1 MRPTLALCG
10 FTLLVV
16 ALAQIGCTREEDRPA
31 AHATATVMVRAT
43 PVPQAAA
50 PPADEDTDELYVDLE
65 AEPDEGAPPLT
76 VKFTSSVDD
85 GTPPFT
91 YSWDFG
97 DGSAASTEAN
107 PTHVYQKAG
116 EYTATVNVK
125 DSKGLTGSEEYDV
138 LVETDDD

>member
-16 ALAQIGCTREEDRPA
+16 ALAQIGCTREENRPA

-85 GTPPFT
+85 GTPPLHVQVGLRRRLRRHRPKPT
-91 YSWDFG
+91 RRTCTRRR
-97 DGSAASTEAN
+97 AST
-107 PTHVYQKAG
+107 PRP
-116 EYTATVNVK
+116 
-125 DSKGLTGSEEYDV
+125 
-138 LVETDDD
+138 